1 MTEPVNP
8 SEPLPS
14 ALRRG
19 LGAQMRTL
27 REKRG
32 VSRQQLGG
40 DTNFSPSTIGA
51 FERGERAMDAE
62 TIEKVDDV
70 LGGEGLL
77 KATVPYLEEERYA
90 PQFRNF
96 APIEAKAVSLWVY
109 STHVLHGL
117 LQTEAYARQVFVDH
131 WPPVAAEEIENRLTA
146 RLDRQA
152 LLYRDPPPVLC
163 FVLEETFLRR
173 KVGGD
178 LIWREQLHHL
188 LECGRLPHVSI
199 QLIPLECEEA
209 LGSEGSMTVAETSQH
224 RMLGYVEGQ
233 GQSWV
238 ISDRAVVSE
247 MVQRH
252 ANIRGMAL
260 SPKDSARRIQRLLGE
275 R

>member
-27 REKRG
+27 GEKRG

-51 FERGERAMDAE
+51 FERGERVMDAE

-109 STHVLHGL
+109 DTHILNGL
-117 LQTEAYARQVFVDH
+117 LQTEPYARAVLESH
-131 WPPVAAEEIENRLTA
+131 RPPVPVAETERRLA
-146 RLDRQA
+146 GRMGRQV
-152 LLYRDPPPVLC
+152 LLHRDPPPALS
-163 FVLEETFLRR
+163 FVFEEGALMRRTGGGEVWRDQLRY
-173 KVGGD
+173 
-178 LIWREQLHHL
+178 L
-188 LECGRLPHVSI
+188 LE
-199 QLIPLECEEA
+199 
-209 LGSEGSMTVAETSQH
+209 LGATTAH
-224 RMLGYVEGQ
+224 RPA
-233 GQSWV
+233 S
-238 ISDRAVVSE
+238 
-247 MVQRH
+247 
-252 ANIRGMAL
+252 
-260 SPKDSARRIQRLLGE
+260 SAAGV
-275 R
+275 